1 MFASSSAV
9 KRLLVQQISTKNGAA
24 LTGLVTKRFKS
35 SGAGVRHITKIS
47 DLSRPEIASILS
59 LAMEMRAN
67 PSNYHDA
74 LQHKTLLML
83 FEKPSLRTRVSLEA
97 GMTSLGGHG
106 IAYMTGDSPIGKKE
120 TYEDTGAVLSRMS
133 DAVTARVKSREQIAG
148 LAANSTI
155 PIINALDDYAH
166 PMQMLA
172 DMQVMMEHLDVGP
185 GGTADGLQG
194 IKFAFCGDLNN
205 NVTYDLM
212 RTGCIMGMDVRVAG
226 PKGEDFAIEQSVLDE
241 CAELSAASSNAGTV
255 QVCDTAEEAVD
266 GVDFVYADSWM
277 SYGVQGEEREKRF
290 NQLLPYQVNSKL
302 MSLAA
307 PTAKFMNCLPAMR
320 GEEQTAD
327 VIDGPQSIVFDQ
339 AENRLHAQKALLV
352 KLINK
357 EIV

>member
-1 MFASSSAV
+1 MLASSNAV
-9 KRLLVQQISTKNGAA
+9 RRLVAQQATSKAPLAA
-24 LTGLVTKRFKS
+24 AVAKRFKT

-47 DLSRPEIASILS
+47 DLSRPEISSILS
-59 LAMEMRAN
+59 LAMEMKAT
-67 PSNYHDA
+67 PTDYFTA
-74 LQHKTLLML
+74 LENKTLLML

-120 TYEDTGAVLSRMS
+120 TYEDTGAVLSRMC
-133 DAVTARVKSREQIAG
+133 DAVTARVKSRDQIAG

-155 PIINALDDYAH
+155 PIVNALDDYAH

-172 DMQVMMEHLDVGP
+172 DMQVMMEHSGVGP
-185 GGTADGLQG
+185 SGTADGLQG
-194 IKFAFCGDLNN
+194 TKFAFCGDLNN

-212 RTGCIMGMDVRVAG
+212 RTGAIMGMDVRVAG
-226 PKGEDFAIEQSVLDE
+226 PKGAEFAIEQSVLDE
-241 CAELSAASSNAGTV
+241 CAELSSASPDAGTV
-255 QVCDTAEEAVD
+255 KVCETAEEAVD
-266 GVDFVYADSWM
+266 GADFVYADSWM
-277 SYGVQGEEREKRF
+277 SYGIQGEERNKRF
-290 NQLLPYQVNSKL
+290 NMLLPYQVNSKL
-302 MSLAA
+302 MGLAA

-339 AENRLHAQKALLV
+339 AENRLHAQKALLY
-352 KLINK
+352 KLILK